1 MTNIRNKSELAATL
15 FPISGLQ
22 NTKFKLR
29 ILRVKEKVPNDNKKA
44 IRLQQWADQ
53 LWRKKLFCPVFPTE
67 RFGYPAFLIPDE
79 YSYKFNKF
87 GPSIEIVDVPDMKF
101 HIELT
106 DEIFEVNIQNASR
119 YERDL
124 ICKMIERS
132 ITDKL
137 VSLKDI
143 FWKDQWSLFYFQR
156 PANLSNNTDI
166 LNAFRGFKFGVVLL
180 NNIQPYLAI
189 DIRTKYI
196 GKKSL
201 ADYTKEEKI
210 QYLQDHLDLAKKYQ
224 DRSQFLRDNGFKKI
238 PCRYTGETKRTIK
251 QLVFETGQSVFEYY
265 RSQYP
270 SLVLNPD
277 DAAVTVKD
285 REDGHNLPVPASRLF
300 PTFTNDY
307 EAFRNCSIKPQITPN
322 DRIKLVKEFFKYLT
336 DIRYGDTPLI
346 IDQSALIAERNVFKP
361 PNLQFGGNY
370 ILTPNILD
378 STSSSEELFDTGIT
392 NYRSSKLPSLY
403 QHGPFHNEP
412 LPGIVLF
419 YPESLSRSH
428 RESFLTLVKDEIKLQ
443 TKSDFGIIKQV
454 SYKVGK
460 NEKRGSDLQSAIEN
474 LSTNQSRFFALII
487 LWDSFF
493 DDVHGNLKSILKSVP
508 SQCAYEKT
516 VIDIVDRTTQKRAK
530 LRNLALGII
539 TEAGVKP
546 WVISDSLNHD
556 LHIGIDLLYGRIGY
570 HFLYDKGGRR
580 IITESGESSQRGRMH
595 EAIKSPELRN
605 KLIQVIKSI
614 IKQGIQ
620 INTIVIHRDGR
631 WWPSESIGFK
641 EAINVLQKEGLLNQ
655 NLQYSIVEI
664 HKNHLPIRLF
674 THKSGEK
681 IEYRNPLPGTYLSL
695 DSERILLTTTG
706 KPGSWENSFGRTAST
721 LLLDVV
727 EKTDKIEN
735 KKIAE
740 DIYRL
745 THLNWSSPDIDISLP
760 VTIRWT
766 DEALRE
772 TLRSSCDEEE
782 DLINLVETHETS
794 EEDHALIENV

>member
-1 MTNIRNKSELAATL
+1 MTDIKKKSELAATL

-22 NTKFKLR
+22 DTNFKLR
-29 ILRVKEKVPNDNKKA
+29 VLRVKENVPNDNKKS

-79 YSYKFNKF
+79 YSYKFEKL
-87 GPSIEIVDVPDMKF
+87 GASIEIIDVPDMKY
-101 HIELT
+101 HIEIT
-106 DEIFEVNIQNASR
+106 DTVFDVNIKNASR
-119 YERDL
+119 HERDL

-143 FWKDQWSLFYFQR
+143 FWKDQWSLFYFQQ
-156 PANLSNNTDI
+156 PANKSTNSDI
-166 LNAFRGFKFGVVLL
+166 LNAYRGFKFGIILL
-180 NNIQPYLAI
+180 NNTQPYLAV

-196 GKKSL
+196 GRKSL
-201 ADYTKEEKI
+201 SEYTEQEKNL
-210 QYLQDHLDLAKKYQ
+210 YLQNHLDIHVKYS

-238 PCRYTGETKRTIK
+238 PCKYTGETKRNI
-251 QLVFETGQSVFEYY
+251 QQIVIETGKSVFEYY
-265 RSQYP
+265 KTQYKN
-270 SLVLNPD
+270 LVLNPGD
-277 DAAVTVKD
+277 PAVFVQDK
-285 REDGHNLPVPASRLF
+285 ENGNNMPVPASRLF

-307 EAFRNCSIKPQITPN
+307 EAFRNCSIKPQITPF
-322 DRIKLVKEFFKYLT
+322 DRVQLIKDFFKYLT
-336 DIRYGDTPLI
+336 NLRYGNSPLI
-346 IDQSALIAERNVFKP
+346 IDQSIFTSDRSVFRP
-361 PNLQFGGNY
+361 PNLQFGQNF
-370 ILTPNILD
+370 ILSPSLSDNI
-378 STSSSEELFDTGIT
+378 STSEEKFDSGIA
-392 NYRSSKLPSLY
+392 NFRSSKLPTLY
-403 QHGPFHNEP
+403 QHGPYHNEA
-412 LPGIVLF
+412 LPGIILL
-419 YPESLSRSH
+419 YPESLSRQQ
-428 RESFLTLVKDEIKLQ
+428 REKFLDLIKDEIKLQ
-443 TKSDFGIIKQV
+443 TKTEFGLLKQV
-454 SYKVGK
+454 SYKVG
-460 NEKRGSDLQSAIEN
+460 NTEKRGSNL
-474 LSTNQSRFFALII
+474 LSTIETLLASHSRFFALII

-493 DDVHGNLKSILKSVP
+493 DDVHGNLKSALKTVP

-516 VIDIVDRTTQKRAK
+516 VIDIVDNQKRAK

-546 WVISDSLNHD
+546 WVLADSLNHD
-556 LHIGIDLLYGRIGY
+556 LHIGIDLLYGHIGY

-595 EAIKSPELRN
+595 EAIKSPEIRN
-605 KLIQVIKSI
+605 RLVHTIRFI

-620 INTIVIHRDGR
+620 INNIVVHRDGR

-641 EAINVLQKEGLLNQ
+641 EAISILQHEGLLNQ
-655 NLQYSIVEI
+655 TLQYSVVEI

-674 THKSGEK
+674 THNYGER
-681 IEYRNPLPGTYLSL
+681 IEFRNPLPGTFLIM

-706 KPGSWENSFGRTAST
+706 RPGSWENYSGRTAST

-740 DIYRL
+740 DVYRL

-772 TLRSSCDEEE
+772 TLRSACDDEE
-782 DLINLVETHETS
+782 DLANLIETHEIGD
-794 EEDHALIENV
+794 EGDVLAENV